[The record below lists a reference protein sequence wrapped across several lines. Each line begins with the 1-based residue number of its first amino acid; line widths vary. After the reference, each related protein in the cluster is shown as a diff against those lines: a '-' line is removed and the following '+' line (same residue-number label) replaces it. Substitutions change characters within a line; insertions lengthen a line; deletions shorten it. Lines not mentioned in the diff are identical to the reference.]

1 MFNLKKKMKRL
12 GSLASG
18 SSARTALTGAAF
30 LLAASAAHAVPQI
43 MTDYGDQVGWVSAES
58 NAMGATGTSVYH
70 GAISNIFNPAYL
82 VMEKDFRL
90 DASVSLDQQHEDR
103 FQPLFDSFDSFVV
116 DAAIAS
122 NRNHYWQT
130 GFGFAASLDKI
141 GLPIAA
147 GISLADRYAFGYTF
161 EEELLNPSPFPPGSG
176 EPARDALIE
185 ERARNID
192 GTIRDLSLGLA
203 ADVFNRVSVGAS
215 VHYAYGDRNETN
227 SVRDYIPTD
236 GDDSYTATNNVSYD
250 GVNFTLGARVVLSER
265 VELGV
270 AWESALEVS
279 GDREMTLNDAAG
291 SVVVNDEH
299 TITYPN
305 MFRVGLTF
313 MPRTDPRTVFT
324 IEAEYKPWSELED
337 SDFADPGSVQ
347 NLNDVT
353 DVKVG
358 LEHTF
363 YNGIPLRFG
372 FRHVDT
378 YADRDADVSVFS
390 TGVGAPI
397 GGGMVSV
404 SVELSKISAVM
415 PHQFPYPD
423 DSFGDNFR
431 SDPFARVDDTR
442 FRIGVGYKVVF

>member
-12 GSLASG
+12 SGLASDP
-18 SSARTALTGAAF
+18 GAQT
-30 LLAASAAHAVPQI
+30 LLIGTVLILGASAAHAVPQI
-43 MTDYGDQVGWVSAES
+43 MTSYGDQVGWVSAES
-58 NAMGATGTSVYH
+58 NAMGATGTSVYR
-70 GAISNIFNPAYL
+70 GGISNIFNPAYL

-90 DASVSLDQQHEDR
+90 DASLALDQQHEDR

-130 GFGFAASLDKI
+130 GFGFAASLEKI
-141 GLPIAA
+141 GLPLAA

-161 EEELLNPSPFPPGSG
+161 EEELRNPSPFPPGPG

-192 GTIRDLSLGLA
+192 GTIRDLSLGIA
-203 ADVFNRVSVGAS
+203 GDAFDRVSFGAS

-227 SVRDYIPTD
+227 SVRDYIASD
-236 GDDSYTATNNVSYD
+236 GDDSYTSTNNVKYD

-265 VELGV
+265 IEIGL

-279 GDREMTLNDAAG
+279 GDREQTMNDASG
-291 SVVVNDEH
+291 SVVVSDEH

-305 MFRVGLTF
+305 MFRVAMTF

-324 IEAEYKPWSELED
+324 IEVEYKPWSELED
-337 SDFADPGSVQ
+337 SDFSDPGNVQ
-347 NLNDVT
+347 NLTDVT
-353 DVKVG
+353 DVKIG

-372 FRHVDT
+372 FRHMDT

-390 TGVGAPI
+390 SGVGAPL
-397 GGGMVSV
+397 GGGMISV
-404 SVELSKISAVM
+404 SVELSKVTAVL
-415 PHQFPYPD
+415 PHQFPYPAD
-423 DSFGDNFR
+423 FFGDNFR